1 MPPTAL
7 FTVITPSASVQVA
20 GDLSLISTHSSML
33 VPLNSTTAS
42 DGGAPLAPGLTMAG
56 TGVHC
61 SVSSGRVGTRAPAAP
76 AAAVVVAGAGAL
88 CGAACGPEQ
97 AARPT
102 TPNTESESNDS
113 RVDIA
118 GNRLGG

>member
-7 FTVITPSASVQVA
+7 FTVIAPLASVQVA
-20 GDLSLISTHSSML
+20 GDLSFISTHSSRL

-42 DGGAPLAPGLTMAG
+42 DGGAPLAPGVTMAG

-61 SVSSGRVGTRAPAAP
+61 SVSSGRVGTRAPGAP
-76 AAAVVVAGAGAL
+76 ATAVVVAGAGAL
-88 CGAACGPEQ
+88 CGGACCPEQ
-97 AARPT
+97 AAKPT
-102 TPNTESESNDS
+102 APSTESESNDS

-118 GNRLGG
+118 GDRLGG